1 MLVVVSSKIAS
12 HLVVMGMFGHVPF
25 LGEEP
30 VLTQTQAPPPK
41 MSVTDTGSSPKKLVL
56 LLYMDFIALFRVFRP
71 AP

>member
-1 MLVVVSSKIAS
+1 
-12 HLVVMGMFGHVPF
+12 
-25 LGEEP
+25 